1 MRIEAYETAL
11 GANAAIQPTA
21 QAQTWQDQAAFIE
34 DPESFLPTSVQVQ
47 DAKKSGRATRLSKA
61 RKVSRQGIID
71 LREIVKL
78 LKLGDNKLYI
88 LKLLPRR
95 EWIKLLR
102 LMPQELLVNA
112 LRLFSKEKLMK
123 LILHL
128 PKALLLQVLLKMIKL
143 DTFVKK
149 MPTTELMRILRCNKL
164 DNRAL
169 TKSIMKLDPQFIL
182 LLMQRI
188 YGNYDYSKLKPYD
201 IFRIFMQTDKAR
213 ITEALKTMPF
223 KVLQQMVSGFLK
235 NDPELLFNLS
245 EAFVFKLMSR
255 LDKPTLILGCSILP
269 PEILINMLCQLP
281 DPMLLLAAA
290 QIDDH
295 SFEDF
300 LINQHADLLTM
311 LAASAA

>member
-1 MRIEAYETAL
+1 MRIEAYEAAL
-11 GANAAIQPTA
+11 DSNASIKATA
-21 QAQTWQDQAAFIE
+21 QAQYWNDQAKLLE
-34 DPESFLPTSVQVQ
+34 DPESFLPTSVQLQ
-47 DAKKSGRATRLSKA
+47 EARKSGRAHRLGKIRHAS
-61 RKVSRQGIID
+61 RKGIVD
-71 LREIVKL
+71 LREIAKW

-88 LKLLPRR
+88 LKMLRR
-95 EWIKLLR
+95 RDWIKLLR
-102 LMPQELLVNA
+102 LLPQNLLVNA

-123 LILHL
+123 MILHL
-128 PKALLLQVLLKMIKL
+128 PKALLLKVLMKMIKL

-164 DNRAL
+164 DNREL

-182 LLMQRI
+182 LLLQRI
-188 YGNYDYSKLKPYD
+188 HGNYDYSKLKPYD
-201 IFRIFMQTDKAR
+201 VFKIFMQTDKVR

-235 NDPELLFNLS
+235 KDPELLFNLS

-255 LDKPTLILGCSILP
+255 LDKPTLIMGCSILP

-281 DPMLLLAAA
+281 DPMLMLAAA

-300 LINQHADLLTM
+300 LIGQHPDLLVM
-311 LAASAA
+311 LASAA